1 MTCKGRGASRVATTS
16 CERHHFRGMTIRTQ
30 RHRLTFAAALTA
42 LTRYKLRKLAKYAV
56 VTLLVAIVFTL
67 FSGEQPGLVLGAWV
81 LLGLWTGILEE
92 YLFGHRFR
100 SMVIPLQFV
109 GKVLAVNALTIALI
123 ALAFALQS
131 DHFHWFTGERPE
143 KVQQIFLMAPLYQL
157 MLRVVVV
164 TSIAI
169 LVVQVEELMG
179 RRMFLGALLGR
190 YEKPQAEERVVL
202 TMDLVRST
210 TLAERM
216 GDVHYFRFLNYTY
229 SLMTDAILRNE
240 ADVHKYVGDEVIFTW
255 PMRVGIRYENC
266 LDLYFDIMERIKAH
280 ENNLKREFGVVP
292 EYRAAVHGGRVISA
306 EIGHTKRSL
315 ELSGDVMNSVS
326 RMLGL
331 AKDMKVGLLAS
342 SELLDRIP
350 NAKER
355 FNIGAQRSVP
365 VKGRRREVS
374 VHEVERQSQE

>member
-1 MTCKGRGASRVATTS
+1 M
-16 CERHHFRGMTIRTQ
+16 
-30 RHRLTFAAALTA
+30 TA
-42 LTRYKLRKLAKYAV
+42 LTRYKLRKVAKYTLVTVAV
-56 VTLLVAIVFTL
+56 AAVFVL
-67 FSGEQPGLVLGAWV
+67 FSGERIDLQIGAWA

-100 SMVIPLQFV
+100 SLVIPLQIL
-109 GKVLAVNALTIALI
+109 GKVIAVNMLTFALVV
-123 ALAFALQS
+123 LAFALRS
-131 DHFHWFTGERPE
+131 DHFNWFSAVQPERLMG
-143 KVQQIFLMAPLYQL
+143 IFLMSQFYQL
-157 MLRVVVV
+157 ILRVVVV

-190 YEKPQAEERVVL
+190 YEKPISEERVVL

-255 PMRVGIRYENC
+255 PMKLGVRYENS
-266 LDLYFDIMERIKAH
+266 LDLYFDIMERIKEH
-280 ENNLKREFGVVP
+280 ENNLKRELGVVP
-292 EYRAAVHGGRVISA
+292 EYRAALHGGRVISA

-326 RMLGL
+326 RMLDV
-331 AKDMKVGLLAS
+331 AKDMKVGLLVSA
-342 SELLDRIP
+342 EMLERVP

-355 FNIGAQRSVP
+355 FKIGPQHIVP
-365 VKGRRREVS
+365 VKGRRREVR
-374 VHEVERQSQE
+374 VHEVERMQHSV

>member
-1 MTCKGRGASRVATTS
+1 
-16 CERHHFRGMTIRTQ
+16 MTIRTQ

-202 TMDLVRST
+202 TMDL
-210 TLAERM
+210 
-216 GDVHYFRFLNYTY
+216 Y
-229 SLMTDAILRNE
+229 E
-240 ADVHKYVGDEVIFTW
+240 ARPWLSAWGMSI
-255 PMRVGIRYENC
+255 
-266 LDLYFDIMERIKAH
+266 
-280 ENNLKREFGVVP
+280 
-292 EYRAAVHGGRVISA
+292 IS
-306 EIGHTKRSL
+306 GS
-315 ELSGDVMNSVS
+315 
-326 RMLGL
+326 
-331 AKDMKVGLLAS
+331 
-342 SELLDRIP
+342 
-350 NAKER
+350 
-355 FNIGAQRSVP
+355 
-365 VKGRRREVS
+365 
-374 VHEVERQSQE
+374 